1 MAEDPVCCE
10 PVSAE
15 LSRRP
20 AYKWLT
26 FPNEGCTAT
35 KREMGPLNVK
45 LTEAQVRTASPDCL
59 EDKPAYRLTSATG
72 RSGEIL
78 STLGGEPISG
88 QPFYHQ

>member
-1 MAEDPVCCE
+1 MTAYTL
-10 PVSAE
+10 VS
-15 LSRRP
+15 
-20 AYKWLT
+20 
-26 FPNEGCTAT
+26 
-35 KREMGPLNVK
+35 
-45 LTEAQVRTASPDCL
+45 VRTHISPDCL